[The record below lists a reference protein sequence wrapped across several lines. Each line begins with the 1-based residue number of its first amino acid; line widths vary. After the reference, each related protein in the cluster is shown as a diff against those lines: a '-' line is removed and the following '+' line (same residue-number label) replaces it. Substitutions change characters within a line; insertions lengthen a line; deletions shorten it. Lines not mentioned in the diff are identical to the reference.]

1 MPKKESKGESGK
13 RAAWCALCAVG
24 IYLALQVLG
33 ALLVSREVVGE
44 PAVGRRFKGNIW
56 MQGII
61 NF

>member
-13 RAAWCALCAVG
+13 RAAWCALCVVG

-44 PAVGRRFKGNIW
+44 DRRSSW
-56 MQGII
+56 LQLRRPLPR
-61 NF
+61 